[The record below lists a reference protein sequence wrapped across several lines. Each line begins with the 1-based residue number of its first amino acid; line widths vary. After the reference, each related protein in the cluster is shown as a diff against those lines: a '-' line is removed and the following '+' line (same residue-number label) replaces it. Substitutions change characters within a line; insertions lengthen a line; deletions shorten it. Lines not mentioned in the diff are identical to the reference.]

1 MRHIPDSVPS
11 TDGAPHLPVVAAAKP
26 RPRGRVGRLLDSYRQ
41 DGAAQTL
48 RLGWDGIQHL
58 LVVDTYHKHGLREAL
73 RVGRDGVRYAGES
86 RKILVVLSEPRPIPR
101 AIEAAS
107 THTFKFAS
115 AHELEELGHNP
126 AYAISAADVERVSNG
141 VARCLLQLD
150 GDALAGYAWIWNSHL
165 AYIEDDRMAGDG
177 VHINLPDDTIY
188 NFKAYTNPDYRGYG
202 FQALRHL
209 QLLKLTEDEGVRRL
223 FGYVDHFNPDSLKG
237 VRKSGYVPVGE
248 LRIRHRNG
256 RARMV
261 MDVDE
266 SFWTSTLRA

>member
-1 MRHIPDSVPS
+1 MARRS
-11 TDGAPHLPVVAAAKP
+11 
-26 RPRGRVGRLLDSYRQ
+26 RVGRLLDSFRQ
-41 DGAAQTL
+41 DGATKTL
-48 RLGWDGIQHL
+48 RLGWEGIQHL
-58 LVVDTYHKHGLREAL
+58 LVVDTYRKHGLREAL

-115 AHELEELGHNP
+115 AQELLELGRNP
-126 AYAISAADVERVSNG
+126 AYAITAADVERVAG
-141 VARCLLQLD
+141 GIARCLLQLD
-150 GDALAGYAWIWNSHL
+150 GDKLAGYAWIWNSRL
-165 AYIEDDRMAGDG
+165 AYIEDVENGVQVDG

-188 NFKAYTNPDYRGYG
+188 NYKAYTNPEYRGYG

-223 FGYVDHFNPDSLKG
+223 FGYVDHFNSDSLKG

-248 LRIRHRNG
+248 LRVRHRKG
-256 RARMV
+256 RASMV
-261 MDVDE
+261 LDVEE
-266 SFWTSTLRA
+266 SFWTSTMRT

>member
-1 MRHIPDSVPS
+1 ME
-11 TDGAPHLPVVAAAKP
+11 
-26 RPRGRVGRLLDSYRQ
+26 
-41 DGAAQTL
+41 TL
-48 RLGWDGIQHL
+48 RLGWGGVQHL
-58 LVVDTYHKHGLREAL
+58 LVVDTYRKHGLREAL

-115 AHELEELGHNP
+115 AQELQELGRNP
-126 AYAISAADVERVSNG
+126 AYAITAADVERVAGG

-150 GDALAGYAWIWNSHL
+150 GDKLAGYAWIWNSRL
-165 AYIEDDRMAGDG
+165 AYIEDVENGVQVDG

-188 NFKAYTNPDYRGYG
+188 NYKAYTNPDYRGFG

-223 FGYVDHFNPDSLKG
+223 FGYVDHFNSDSLKG
-237 VRKSGYVPVGE
+237 VAKSGYVPVGE
-248 LRIRHRNG
+248 LRVRHRKG
-256 RARMV
+256 RASMV
-261 MDVDE
+261 LDVEE
-266 SFWTSTLRA
+266 SFWTSTMRT

>member
-1 MRHIPDSVPS
+1 M
-11 TDGAPHLPVVAAAKP
+11 A
-26 RPRGRVGRLLDSYRQ
+26 GRNRARRLLDSYRQ
-41 DGAAQTL
+41 DGAAKTL
-48 RLGWDGIQHL
+48 RLGWEGVQHL
-58 LVVDTYHKHGLREAL
+58 LLVETYRKHGLAEAA

-86 RKILVVLSEPRPIPR
+86 RKILVVLSEPRPIPK
-101 AIEAAS
+101 AIEAAAD
-107 THTFKFAS
+107 HTFKFAT
-115 AHELEELGHNP
+115 AQELEELGRTP
-126 AYAISAADVERVSNG
+126 AYGISPDDVERVASG

-150 GDALAGYAWIWNSHL
+150 GEKLAGYAWIWNSRL
-165 AYIEDDRMAGDG
+165 AYVEDDRVAGDG

-188 NFKAYTNPDYRGYG
+188 NYKAYTNPDYRGYG

-209 QLLKLTEDEGVRRL
+209 QLLKLTADEGVRRL

-261 MDVDE
+261 MDVEE
-266 SFWTSTLRA
+266 SFWTSTFRG